1 MRGWALFTVF
11 LVVLVTFYGCQ
22 KPLAPDFKSIENVNV
37 SLNGFTSADLNCDAR
52 FFNPNEKAIVLKNV
66 KIDVNVDGR
75 YLTSIDREYDMRLMP
90 NEDFVVPVEANI
102 LFKNVDLKDVMALMK
117 NTVGTKAFE
126 FKGNIK
132 VKMYGLNFNIPIDHK
147 ENIKIK

>member
-1 MRGWALFTVF
+1 MRSWLLPMVCLGMLSV
-11 LVVLVTFYGCQ
+11 FYGCQ
-22 KPLAPDFKSIENVNV
+22 KPIAPDFKSIENVNV

-52 FFNPNEKAIVLKNV
+52 FYNPNGKSIVLKNV

-75 YLTSIDREYDMRLMP
+75 YLTSIDREYDMKLMP
-90 NEDFVVPVEANI
+90 KEDFVVPVEANI

-132 VKMYGLNFNIPIDHK
+132 VKMYGLNFNIPIDHM
-147 ENIKIK
+147 EHIKIR